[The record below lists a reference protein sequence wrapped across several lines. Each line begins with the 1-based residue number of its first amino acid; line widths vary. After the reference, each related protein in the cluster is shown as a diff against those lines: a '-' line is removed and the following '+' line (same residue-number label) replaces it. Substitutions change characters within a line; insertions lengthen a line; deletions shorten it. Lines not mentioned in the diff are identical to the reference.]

1 MADSGRAIQGYI
13 DPNFPNP
20 MTESSA
26 SIIIYGYDL
35 EARQKRMAR
44 CSRSDCGFQIHAF
57 ARSRRLGRRALRN
70 RTRSP
75 PVPTTTPSNLVFQH
89 RSRGNSDGDCR
100 ICVPH
105 PVEPAE
111 SLFCDLVRG
120 SGMIRSL
127 PSNRQVLFD
136 RVKLTMTKQYFFI
149 VVAPVFFSAA
159 IYSLASVLIT
169 IYGREYAPMPPKL
182 VLWIFI
188 VCDVV
193 ATIIQIAGAALVGV
207 AYSNQEDPT
216 TPNNI
221 LLAGLAFQL
230 FSFAIFLV
238 VLFWALV
245 KARKS
250 PASISRSFVVALVVA
265 TLAVYLRTCFRLA
278 ETAEGLLAT
287 LSTHEVYFGC
297 LEFAPVVVAVY
308 LLVYW
313 HPGRWL
319 SGSSP
324 LRKFEREAGDV
335 PDQF

>member
-1 MADSGRAIQGYI
+1 VPASSYTGTATNPFDRKSK
-13 DPNFPNP
+13 DPKVDI
-20 MTESSA
+20 T
-26 SIIIYGYDL
+26 
-35 EARQKRMAR
+35 
-44 CSRSDCGFQIHAF
+44 FQIHAF
-57 ARSRRLGRRALRN
+57 ASSRRLGRSTLRH

-75 PVPTTTPSNLVFQH
+75 LVSTTTPSDLVFQH
-89 RSRGNSDGDCR
+89 RSRRDSDGDRR
-100 ICVPH
+100 IRVPH

-111 SLFCDLVRG
+111 PLLCNLVRG
-120 SGMIRSL
+120 SGMSVHL
-127 PSNRQVLFD
+127 SSSPLDSFGL
-136 RVKLTMTKQYFFI
+136 VKLTVTKQYFFI

-159 IYSLASVLIT
+159 IYSLASVMIT

-182 VLWIFI
+182 VLWVFI

-193 ATIIQIAGAALVGV
+193 ATIVQIAGAALVGV

-221 LLAGLAFQL
+221 LLTGLAFQV

-238 VLFWALV
+238 VLFWTLI

-250 PASISRSFVVALVVA
+250 PASISRSFVIALVVA

-297 LEFAPVVVAVY
+297 LEFAPIVVAVY

-313 HPGRWL
+313 HPGRCL
-319 SGSSP
+319 PGSSP
-324 LRKFEREAGDV
+324 LRKPEREAGGVSDH
-335 PDQF
+335 F